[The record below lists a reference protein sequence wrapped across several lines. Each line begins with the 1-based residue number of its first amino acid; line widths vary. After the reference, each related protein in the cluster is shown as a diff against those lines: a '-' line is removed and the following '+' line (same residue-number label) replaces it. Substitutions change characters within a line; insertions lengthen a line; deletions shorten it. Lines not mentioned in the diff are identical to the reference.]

1 MIPIKEKNQFLQDY
15 MPFCRVCGSNS
26 LAQHCLIEK
35 PVSRAGVFYFCSV
48 CEALSFHAAHHTYAY
63 AGDYYGCGNSKVG
76 GLAHGIRCL
85 SAIWRADFVGNLVGK
100 GHCLDIG
107 CGDGEFLM
115 AMLSR
120 GWSVKGTELQGAACE
135 RAKKKLPGQIICTAQ
150 FESTAEPSSCKLI
163 TMWQVFEHLE
173 NPRQVL
179 ERCRNLL
186 SAEGILAIGVPNPI
200 SWQALWGKR
209 DWLHFDP
216 PRHLH
221 LENLQTLVREAE
233 GLGFT
238 CIAVRY
244 PWVEFGPIGWL
255 QTLMNKLGFSRDYF
269 FEKMKDR
276 WAQASIL
283 SQIVWTLLAFLLAF
297 PAFFLAFLESL
308 YKRSAT
314 YEVYFRRGL
323 SKVE

>member
-1 MIPIKEKNQFLQDY
+1 MIPTKEKNHFLENY
-15 MPFCRVCGSNS
+15 RPFCRVCASNS
-26 LAQHCLIEK
+26 LAQHCIIKK
-35 PVSRAGVFYFCSV
+35 PVSRAGAFYFCKA
-48 CEALSFHAAHHTYAY
+48 CEALSFHAESDAYAY
-63 AGDYYGCGNSKVG
+63 GDDYYGCGNSKVG
-76 GLAHGIRCL
+76 GLAHAIRCL
-85 SAIWRADFVGNLVGK
+85 SANWRADFVSKLVGK

-107 CGDGEFLM
+107 CGDGEFLK
-115 AMLSR
+115 AMYSR
-120 GWSVKGTELQGAACE
+120 GWSIKGTELPGSACE
-135 RAKKKLPGQIICTAQ
+135 RAKKKLPGQIVCAAQ
-150 FESTAEPSSCKLI
+150 FESAADPGSCNLI

-186 SAEGILAIGVPNPI
+186 SDGGVLGIGVPNPI
-200 SWQALWGKR
+200 SWQALWGKV

-233 GLGFT
+233 SLGFT

-244 PWVEFGPIGWL
+244 PWLEFGPIGWT

-276 WAQASIL
+276 WAQTSIL
-283 SQIVWTLLAFLLAF
+283 SQILWTLLAIVLAL

-308 YKRSAT
+308 NKRSAT
-314 YEVYFRRGL
+314 YEVYLRRGF
-323 SKVE
+323 SKKS